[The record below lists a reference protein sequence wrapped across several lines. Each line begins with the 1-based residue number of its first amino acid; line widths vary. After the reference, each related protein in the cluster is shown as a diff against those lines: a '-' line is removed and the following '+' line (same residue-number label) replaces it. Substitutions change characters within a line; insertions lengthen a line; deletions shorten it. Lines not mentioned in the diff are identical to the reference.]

1 MSAPW
6 VAYVV
11 VVLAVSMIVILG
23 IALMSLSSKNIIG
36 GVPKSRTK
44 KDA

>member
-1 MSAPW
+1 VSAPW
-6 VAYVV
+6 VAYIV

-23 IALMSLSSKNIIG
+23 IALMSLSGKNIIE